1 MKNILQSYQKYV
13 TLGRLAEELRCE
25 QDHGMSAAKAS
36 KTLAS
41 QSMELQARLDDV
53 EENAIRHGKKVLA
66 KLEERVRAIEGELC
80 KFAKCL

>member
-1 MKNILQSYQKYV
+1 
-13 TLGRLAEELRCE
+13 
-25 QDHGMSAAKAS
+25 MSAAKAS
-36 KTLAS
+36 KTLHS

-80 KFAKCL
+80 KLKKKIKRTLN